1 MQFKISTNKE
11 ELIKLAESTEF
22 ETYNNIEVPGA
33 YPVIIDTAELVSGS
47 EKAKFFEI
55 KFTTDDENKQNGK
68 VRLLVQTKA
77 GKSTYTKNGTEYD
90 LSGVNMIRG
99 SLMILTF
106 IAIVLAMALYYG
118 FNYNN

>member
-55 KFTTDDENKQNGK
+55 KFITC
-68 VRLLVQTKA
+68 LLICQ
-77 GKSTYTKNGTEYD
+77 YFY
-90 LSGVNMIRG
+90 
-99 SLMILTF
+99 
-106 IAIVLAMALYYG
+106 
-118 FNYNN
+118 